1 MVSRNGSSSPIGL
14 ASVNGV
20 TDAEVVRALPRR
32 APARTNEPAAR
43 ANLDI
48 DEEQFAQNVGLMLH
62 SGLTLMDSIKTL
74 RERATP
80 AAARALDLLT
90 LRLRQGESLSGAMLA
105 SSSFRA
111 ALLAC
116 IRASEVTGDLADSLQ
131 RYAANAA
138 RMRALRSRMV
148 SALVYPVLLVSV
160 AALVVLFLLVY
171 VVPRFAAILETSS
184 TELPIMSQ
192 LLIGLGR
199 ALHGV
204 PAPVWFGLGVVLL
217 LALWSAVVAVRERRL
232 ESILSGL
239 AVRIPGVRNLV
250 RMFGHAQLAR
260 NGAMLV
266 RSGVPVLKALAMC
279 RELVSPVDRA
289 PLDRAIAAASA
300 GAPLAAALH
309 EHNLVDTLGLRVL
322 RVAEQT
328 GQLDVALDRLAD
340 VHDQDLERAL
350 ERANRLI
357 EPLLM
362 LGIGLI
368 VGGIVVLMYLPIFQ
382 LASSIQ

>member
-1 MVSRNGSSSPIGL
+1 
-14 ASVNGV
+14 
-20 TDAEVVRALPRR
+20 VVALPSAAEIR
-32 APARTNEPAAR
+32 AAQA
-43 ANLDI
+43 I

-80 AAARALDLLT
+80 ATARALDMLT

-105 SSSFRA
+105 CGAFRPA
-111 ALLAC
+111 MLAC
-116 IRASEVTGDLADSLQ
+116 VRASELTGDLADSLQ

-138 RMRALRSRMV
+138 RMRTLRSRMV
-148 SALVYPVLLVSV
+148 SSLVYPALLISV
-160 AALVVLFLLVY
+160 ASLVVVFLLVY
-171 VVPRFAAILETSS
+171 VVPRFASVLESS
-184 TELPIMSQ
+184 SHDLPMMSR
-192 LLIGLGR
+192 LLIEVGR
-199 ALHGV
+199 ALNSV
-204 PAPVWFGLGVVLL
+204 PAPAWAALAAAVLYGIWQIVR
-217 LALWSAVVAVRERRL
+217 AARERRL
-232 ESILSGL
+232 ESLLGAV
-239 AVRIPGVRNLV
+239 AVRVPGVRDLV
-250 RMFGHAQLAR
+250 RKFGHAQLAR

-266 RSGVPVLKALAMC
+266 RSGVPVLKGLAMC
-279 RELVSPVDRA
+279 RDLLAPPDRT
-289 PLDRAIAAASA
+289 PLDRALVAASA
-300 GAPLAAALH
+300 GAPLAQALH
-309 EHNLVDTLGLRVL
+309 EHQLLDTLGLRVL

-328 GQLDVALDRLAD
+328 GQLDTALDRLAD

-362 LGIGLI
+362 LGIGLV

>member
-1 MVSRNGSSSPIGL
+1 MVTPGKPL
-14 ASVNGV
+14 AR
-20 TDAEVVRALPRR
+20 VVPLPRAGVAVNVSALAER
-32 APARTNEPAAR
+32 QHHERHDAAGRAAR
-43 ANLDI
+43 AI

-62 SGLTLMDSIKTL
+62 SGLTLMDSLKTL
-74 RERATP
+74 RERAAP
-80 AAARALDLLT
+80 ATARALDSLS

-105 SSSFRA
+105 CGAFRP

-116 IRASEVTGDLADSLQ
+116 VRASEATGDLADALA

-138 RMRALRSRMV
+138 RLRVLRGRMV
-148 SALVYPVLLVSV
+148 SALVYPALLVSV
-160 AALVVLFLLVY
+160 ASLVVLFLLIY
-171 VVPRFAAILETSS
+171 VVPRFAVVLQSS
-184 TELPIMSQ
+184 ASELPAASL

-199 ALHGV
+199 ALNGV
-204 PAPVWFGLGVVLL
+204 PLPVW
-217 LALWSAVVAVRERRL
+217 LALAGFLLYAFWQLLRALREQRL
-232 ESILSGL
+232 EALLSSL
-239 AVRIPGVRNLV
+239 AVRIPGVRDLV
-250 RMFGHAQLAR
+250 RTFGHAQLAR

-279 RELVSPVDRA
+279 RELLAPPDRV
-289 PLDRAIAAASA
+289 PLDRALASASA
-300 GAPLAAALH
+300 GAPLALAMH
-309 EHNLVDTLGLRVL
+309 EQQLLDTLGLRVL

-328 GQLDVALDRLAD
+328 GALDIALDRLAD
-340 VHDQDLERAL
+340 VHDQLLERAL

-362 LGIGLI
+362 LGIGLV

>member
-1 MVSRNGSSSPIGL
+1 MGSHAAG
-14 ASVNGV
+14 SV
-20 TDAEVVRALPRR
+20 
-32 APARTNEPAAR
+32 PARPAAQR
-43 ANLDI
+43 DAVASSAGQVI
-48 DEEQFAQNVGLMLH
+48 DEEQFAQNVGLMLN

-74 RERATP
+74 RERTTP
-80 AAARALDLLT
+80 ATARALDLLT
-90 LRLRQGESLSGAMLA
+90 LRLRQGESLSGAMQA
-105 SSSFRA
+105 CGAFRP

-116 IRASEVTGDLADSLQ
+116 VRASEVTGDLADSLQ
-131 RYAANAA
+131 RYATNAA

-148 SALVYPVLLVSV
+148 SALVYPALLVSV
-160 AALVVLFLLVY
+160 ASAVVLFLLVY
-171 VVPRFAAILETSS
+171 VVPRFASVLESS
-184 TELPIMSQ
+184 TTELPFMSQ
-192 LLIGLGR
+192 LLISLGR
-199 ALHGV
+199 GLNRVPMPAWVAL
-204 PAPVWFGLGVVLL
+204 AALL
-217 LALWSAVVAVRERRL
+217 LYGVWSLVRAIRERRL
-232 ESILSGL
+232 ESMLSSL
-239 AVRIPGVRNLV
+239 AGRVPGVRELV
-250 RMFGHAQLAR
+250 RNFGHAQLAR

-279 RELVSPVDRA
+279 RELLSPIDRL
-289 PLDRAIAAASA
+289 PLDRAVASASA
-300 GAPLAAALH
+300 GAPLARALH
-309 EHNLVDTLGLRVL
+309 EHGLLDTLGLRVL

-362 LGIGLI
+362 LGIGLV